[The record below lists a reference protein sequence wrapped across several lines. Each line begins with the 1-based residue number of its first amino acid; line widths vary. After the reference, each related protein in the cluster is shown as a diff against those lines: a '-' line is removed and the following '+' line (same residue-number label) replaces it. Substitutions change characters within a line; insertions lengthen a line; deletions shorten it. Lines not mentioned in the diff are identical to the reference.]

1 MDDLKFNKKYKMK
14 TEFTH
19 NGIKVLAEQDVRH
32 INEHI
37 DAGHPDVKAYIEN
50 IEDMLEWAYRE
61 LLKYEPDNDFVLEQI
76 ALNAE
81 RNERT
86 RK

>member
-1 MDDLKFNKKYKMK
+1 MK
-14 TEFTH
+14 IGFTH
-19 NGIKVLAEQDVRH
+19 NGIEVPAEQDVRH

-50 IEDMLEWAYRE
+50 IEDMLEWAYGE
-61 LLKYEPDNDFVLEQI
+61 LLKYEPDNDFVLEQLE
-76 ALNAE
+76 LNKE
-81 RNERT
+81 RNKRT